1 MDSSFDF
8 HSGWNWECE
17 KMIKQ
22 RIEGVIIKVTDNQ
35 CVVLS
40 DDGMFQNVPLENNEY
55 PLIGERITYQKKTTS
70 SFPFKMMVLVASLF
84 VTSVLTYSLFYNN
97 HEPHYVA
104 VIDINPSIE
113 IFLDQDYRVLEVVP
127 LNTDASKL
135 IESIETEDSDLYTM
149 VANIVTNS
157 ITQGYLKEDENG
169 ILNATIIDL
178 KNESEQ
184 PSVEHLSET
193 INEQLLSNNISADV
207 QVFSEGKDFYDQA
220 NSEELSVNKYRMFQI
235 LKGKGIAE
243 ELVQVQGKSVKQLQE
258 MIVNSDESNTS
269 PNKHDLSKSADQIQ
283 DPIDEDTTPIQD
295 PGNRSEKKNEVP
307 GQVEKENANQAV
319 EKDQVKTPV
328 LKQPKEKDLPEGK
341 QEKQKQEKQKQEK
354 QEKQK
359 QESEKKETKKPD
371 APSDAKKNADKQDPL
386 EDEPDEQKEQRN
398 NESNETQESVPDHVE
413 ERKKEGE
420 DQANSNS
427 NGP

>member
-1 MDSSFDF
+1 
-8 HSGWNWECE
+8 
-17 KMIKQ
+17 MIKQ

-40 DDGMFQNVPLENNEY
+40 DDGTFQNVPLENNEY

-84 VTSVLTYSLFYNN
+84 VTSLLTYSLFYNN

-113 IFLDQDYRVLEVVP
+113 IFLDQDYRVLDVVP
-127 LNTDASKL
+127 LNSDASKL
-135 IESIETEDSDLYTM
+135 MESIETEDSDLYTM

-157 ITQGYLKEDENG
+157 IAKGYLKEDENG
-169 ILNATIIDL
+169 ILNASIIDL

-220 NSEELSVNKYRMFQI
+220 NSEDVSVNKYRMFQI
-235 LKGKGIAE
+235 LKSKGIAE

-258 MIVNSDESNTS
+258 MIVNSVESNS
-269 PNKHDLSKSADQIQ
+269 SSNKHDPSKSADQIQ

-295 PGNRSEKKNEVP
+295 PKNSSEKKNEAP
-307 GQVEKENANQAV
+307 GQVEKENAKQAV
-319 EKDQVKTPV
+319 DKDQVKTPV
-328 LKQPKEKDLPEGK
+328 LKQPKEKDLPAG
-341 QEKQKQEKQKQEK
+341 KQEKQKQEK

-371 APSDAKKNADKQDPL
+371 APSDAKKNADKQDLL
-386 EDEPDEQKEQRN
+386 EDEPDEQKEERNEKRN
-398 NESNETQESVPDHVE
+398 NEAKETQESVPDHVE
-413 ERKKEGE
+413 EKKKDGK

-427 NGP
+427 NEP